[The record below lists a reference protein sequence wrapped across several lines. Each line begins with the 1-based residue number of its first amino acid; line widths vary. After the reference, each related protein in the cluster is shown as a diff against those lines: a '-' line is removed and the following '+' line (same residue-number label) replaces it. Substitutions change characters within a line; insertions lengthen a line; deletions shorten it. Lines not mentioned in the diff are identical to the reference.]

1 MPTNSPQPRTRAGHR
16 AAIGMATAALVATGL
31 AGTAV
36 IAAAD
41 DSSRVRPEPTMTA
54 LAPAGTAV
62 PTIAPTSAPPIGER
76 FARTELFFGTEKPG
90 PDVTDRQFKAFV
102 DRVVTPRFPD
112 GLTRYD
118 ASGQFRDSSGRIVK
132 EQSKVIVLLYPIAD
146 AGPSTVMI
154 EEIRD
159 IYEKAFDQES
169 VLRADSVE
177 LVDF

>member
-1 MPTNSPQPRTRAGHR
+1 MPTVTPQSRIRPGHR
-16 AAIGMATAALVATGL
+16 VAIGLATAALIATGV

-36 IAAAD
+36 VATAD
-41 DSSRVRPEPTMTA
+41 DASRARPEPTRTA
-54 LAPAGTAV
+54 LTPAGIAV
-62 PTIAPTSAPPIGER
+62 PTIASTNAPIGER

-90 PDVTDRQFKAFV
+90 PDVTNSQFKAFV

-112 GLTRYD
+112 GLTQYD
-118 ASGQFRDSSGRIVK
+118 ASGQFRDSTGRIVR
-132 EQSKVIVLLYPIAD
+132 EQSKVIVLLYPIAE
-146 AGPSTVMI
+146 AEPSTVKI

>member
-1 MPTNSPQPRTRAGHR
+1 MPAATPQPRIRPGHR
-16 AAIGMATAALVATGL
+16 AAIGLATAALIATGV

-36 IAAAD
+36 VATAD
-41 DSSRVRPEPTMTA
+41 DAPRARPEPTMTA

-62 PTIAPTSAPPIGER
+62 PTIAPTSAPIGER
-76 FARTELFFGTEKPG
+76 FARTELFFGTERPG
-90 PDVTDRQFKAFV
+90 PDVTNRQFKAFV

-112 GLTRYD
+112 GLTQYD
-118 ASGQFRDSSGRIVK
+118 ASGQFRDSTGRIVK

-146 AGPSTVMI
+146 AGQSTVKI